1 MISYE
6 INCDT
11 LALIPVSENETKIIE
26 RNNVFN
32 ISKPIMEIIENSC
45 EFFGSSYLGRHE
57 GTKKLIGVSHKA
69 PIIIEES
76 RNLIYFPTASPRLGT
91 CCWIGLNNIK
101 KYENKDGQTELLFIN
116 DRKMNL
122 PISYGSFDNQVLRAT
137 KLESVLRKRINA
149 TE

>member
-11 LALIPVSENETKIIE
+11 LALLPVSGTETKVVEKENMYLI
-26 RNNVFN
+26 N
-32 ISKPIMEIIENSC
+32 KPVMEIIENSC
-45 EFFGSSYLGRHE
+45 EFFGSTYDGRHQA
-57 GTKKLIGVSHKA
+57 TKNLIGVTHKS

-76 RNLIYFPTASPRLGT
+76 RNIIYFPTCSPRLEN

-101 KYENKDGQTELLFIN
+101 KYENKNGSTELLFSNNKKI
-116 DRKMNL
+116 KL
-122 PISYGSFDNQVLRAT
+122 PISYGSFDNQYLRAT